1 MKRLL
6 SILALAFVPI
16 ICSAQVIVV
25 KAGAD
30 GKVFEPATL
39 TLAAPIIT
47 GGFSI
52 AGAITPATND
62 GSALGSASLSFSDLF
77 LASGAV
83 VNYANGNVVLTHTS
97 GVLTLGTGNLIIT
110 TAGTAAGSVVT
121 TTGTQTLTNKTL
133 TTPVIASIS
142 NGGTVTIPS
151 GADTLV
157 ARTSTDTLTNKTLT
171 APVITAGVVT
181 PAVTTVTGDGAITI
195 ASGVVLLTKAGVS
208 ANTVA
213 APSSQDGTRMTITS
227 TTANAHVVTFTGGTL
242 LDGTDGANTTATFA
256 AFPGASITVIA
267 VGTTWHVESLNAVT
281 CAP

>member
-1 MKRLL
+1 MKRILA
-6 SILALAFVPI
+6 ILALAFAPV

-30 GKVFEPATL
+30 GKVFEPAVL
-39 TLAAPIIT
+39 TLNAPVIT

-62 GSALGSASLSFSDLF
+62 GSALGSATLSYSDLF

-110 TAGTAAGSVVT
+110 TAGTATGSVVT

-133 TTPVIASIS
+133 T
-142 NGGTVTIPS
+142 
-151 GADTLV
+151 
-157 ARTSTDTLTNKTLT
+157 
-171 APVITAGVVT
+171 APVATAAVVT
-181 PAVTTVTGDGAITI
+181 PAVTTVSGDGAITI
-195 ASGVVLLTKAGVS
+195 ASGVKVLTKAGVS

-256 AFPGASITVIA
+256 AFPGASITVVA
-267 VGTTWHVESLNAVT
+267 VGATWHVESLNAVT